1 MGLITKF
8 QISNLIVTPD
18 YRIIADS
25 ADDQDYAADITAR
38 IADRL
43 LSLELS
49 DESGLKSD
57 ALQLTLDDREHR
69 IITPRKGV
77 ELRCYMG
84 YRESGLFDMGIF
96 VVDEVDI
103 SGPPAKMVIRAKA
116 VALEDSGTVS
126 GLTGKLKEERTRS
139 WHGLTLGQIIQ
150 TIARESGYGTRIDS
164 ELAAV
169 PVSHVDQT
177 AESDMNFLT
186 RIAYAFDAAFKVAG
200 SNLLF
205 LSRNATIE
213 GLEKVLI
220 HGPLSDQSASD
231 TVLEWN
237 LSSPERQEY
246 GRVVA
251 TYYDQAAAEIVEVVA
266 GSDGLIKTLGDPY
279 PDFLRASRAANAE
292 LNRLRRAKNEGSL
305 TVVGNPLLM
314 AETIAVCDGFRPELN
329 GEWLVDK
336 AQHVIDDQGYRT
348 SINFKSRGDTN
359 G

>member
-1 MGLITKF
+1 M
-8 QISNLIVTPD
+8 TPD
-18 YRIIADS
+18 YKILADA

-38 IADRL
+38 IRDRL
-43 LSLELS
+43 LSLQIT

-57 ALQLTLDDREHR
+57 AMAIVLDDRDHQ

-84 YRESGLFDMGIF
+84 YKESGLFDMGLF
-96 VVDEVDI
+96 VVDEVEI
-103 SGPPAKMVIRAKA
+103 AGPPSKLTIRAKA
-116 VALEDSGTVS
+116 VALEDSSTVS
-126 GLTGKLKEERTRS
+126 GITAKLKEERSRS
-139 WHGLTLGQIIQ
+139 WHGLTLGQIIR
-150 TIARESGYGTRIDS
+150 TIAGESGYGTKIDA

-169 PVSHVDQT
+169 PVPHVDQT

-186 RIAYAFDAAFKVAG
+186 RVAYAFDAVFKVAG

-205 LSRNATIE
+205 LPRNATIE

-220 HGPLSDQSASD
+220 HGPLSDQATND
-231 TVLEWN
+231 TALEWN

-251 TYYDQAAAEIVEVVA
+251 TYYDQSAAEIVEVVA
-266 GSDGLIKTLGDPY
+266 GSDGLIKTLSDPY

-292 LNRLRRAKNEGSL
+292 LNRLQRAKNEGSL

-314 AETIAVCDGFRPELN
+314 AETVAALDGFRPELN
-329 GEWLVDK
+329 GKWLVEK
-336 AQHVIDDQGYRT
+336 ATHTIDDQGYVT
-348 SINFKSRGDTN
+348 NINFKSRGGGN